1 MSESSQIKDISYQL
15 SHQTLTVYVL
25 PQISSCCHLWGL
37 LSSERHFYSSGL
49 RKRFLRAPG
58 GILSRYTYYNAL
70 CNGTQCTTVTGRM
83 RRKRGKARQHII
95 SYYIICTVA
104 YSVVSPSWSKW
115 WVEMW
120 SLWEIKRFTET
131 QRCLYN
137 YLTNHII
144 IIFLWSF
151 NGVCAAENTHKN
163 TVTPVTQCL
172 RVNMSTGVVF
182 NITK

>member
-1 MSESSQIKDISYQL
+1 
-15 SHQTLTVYVL
+15 
-25 PQISSCCHLWGL
+25 
-37 LSSERHFYSSGL
+37 
-49 RKRFLRAPG
+49 
-58 GILSRYTYYNAL
+58 
-70 CNGTQCTTVTGRM
+70 
-83 RRKRGKARQHII
+83 
-95 SYYIICTVA
+95 
-104 YSVVSPSWSKW
+104 
-115 WVEMW
+115 MW

-137 YLTNHII
+137 YLTNHNI